1 MAARLDALCADC
13 VGCINFALGGGWNY
27 LEFDMTTA
35 GLIIFILSLLA
46 LCIRVVRNPFV
57 RSNSDMVFAVMV
69 WVGLGLIVWSL
80 I

>member
-1 MAARLDALCADC
+1 
-13 VGCINFALGGGWNY
+13 
-27 LEFDMTTA
+27 MTTA